1 MSRKPRTTLSRL
13 LMGLVVTLLVTGL
26 AEVGARLSGVTPA
39 YRPDSMGQ
47 WRMTPNLS
55 AHRMKGMRE
64 AHDFRITTN
73 GDGLRTNLSK
83 ERSPDTYRIALMGDS
98 TVFGWGVEDGES
110 IAAAAESKLHEQ
122 GFSHVEVLNGGQ
134 PGYSTGM
141 AGWLFKEALASYQ
154 PDLTIVFVS
163 MHDFNRTLISDI
175 ERVRGPN
182 GFRASIRSFSVRN
195 IALYEMLRRKV
206 YPMADRA
213 QILPHEQST
222 EGRVPRVSN
231 KERLQVL
238 GEMNEQANQWQ
249 GQVTA
254 GFLPF
259 YVDLLRDSSTPD
271 AGRPGLNQAISW
283 SKSSGIP
290 IFDLRRCCGPG
301 GDDLTFSF
309 DRGHL
314 NAAGNQRV
322 GHALAQQLHA
332 FLVPQS
338 Q

>member
-1 MSRKPRTTLSRL
+1 
-13 LMGLVVTLLVTGL
+13 MGLVVTLSVTGL
-26 AEVGARLSGVTPA
+26 AEIGARLSGVTPA
-39 YRPDSMGQ
+39 YRPDSMGS
-47 WRMTPNLS
+47 WRMTPSLN

-73 GDGLRTNLSK
+73 RDGLRTRLSK
-83 ERSPDTYRIALMGDS
+83 DRTANTYRIALMGDS
-98 TVFGWGVEDGES
+98 TIFGWGVEDGES
-110 IAAAAESKLHEQ
+110 IAAAAERQLHEQ
-122 GFSHVEVLNGGQ
+122 GFTHVEVLNGGQ

-141 AGWLFKEALASYQ
+141 AGWLFNEALAAYQ

-175 ERVRGPN
+175 ERVRGPK
-182 GFRASIRSFSVRN
+182 GFRASIRSFGVRN
-195 IALYEMLRRKV
+195 IALYEVLRRKI

-213 QILPHEQST
+213 QVLPHEQST
-222 EGRVPRVSN
+222 EGRVARVSN
-231 KERLQVL
+231 EERIEVL
-238 GEMNEQANQWQ
+238 SEMNRKAGQWE
-249 GQVTA
+249 GRVTV

-259 YVDLLRDSSTPD
+259 YVDLLRGTAVPD
-271 AGRPGLNQAISW
+271 AGRPGLSQAITW
-283 SKSSGIP
+283 SESSDIP

-314 NAAGNQRV
+314 NALGNQRV
-322 GHALAQQLHA
+322 GHALAQQLHT
-332 FLVPQS
+332 LLIPHS